1 MKKLLTLLL
10 LLPATA
16 AAQQERI
23 VSGGMVLDGGEVRTP
38 TPALAMKALLEPS
51 TQHQRP
57 HAPAVAV
64 LRQRYES
71 RSAVE
76 LDAMVEDLVGLV
88 LGSDRDASLRA
99 QLALMGA
106 GQEAGHGTRHPG
118 AVSGLVRAYETA
130 RASEHHAFPNLI
142 LSSVFYAGA
151 EGYVVELLETSEQ
164 PAPCVPSGDLPS
176 RTGTTQA
183 RGPDAANPCP
193 NESAWCDAAM
203 VLHDRRHEAAPP
215 ASVVDRLCGWGRWIR
230 H

>member
-1 MKKLLTLLL
+1 MKKLLTLLF

-16 AAQQERI
+16 AAQQEKI

-51 TQHQRP
+51 TQHQRS
-57 HAPAVAV
+57 HTPAVAV

-71 RSAVE
+71 LSAVE
-76 LDAMVEDLVGLV
+76 LDAMVEDLVRLV

-99 QLALMGA
+99 KLALMGA
-106 GQEAGHGTRHPG
+106 GQVAGHGTRHPG
-118 AVSGLVRAYETA
+118 AVSGLIRAYETA
-130 RASEHHAFPNLI
+130 RASEHHAFQNLI

-164 PAPCVPSGDLPS
+164 PAPCVMSGD
-176 RTGTTQA
+176 
-183 RGPDAANPCP
+183 PDAANPCP

-215 ASVVDRLCGWGRWIR
+215 AAVVDRLCGWGRWIR
-230 H
+230 S

>member
-16 AAQQERI
+16 AAQQQRI

-64 LRQRYES
+64 LRQRYEL

-76 LDAMVEDLVGLV
+76 LDAMVENLVRLV

-118 AVSGLVRAYETA
+118 AISGLIRAYETA
-130 RASEHHAFPNLI
+130 RASEHHANPNLI
-142 LSSVFYAGA
+142 LATVFYAGE
-151 EGYVVELLETSEQ
+151 EGYVVELLETSER
-164 PAPCVPSGDLPS
+164 PAPCVPSGDAD
-176 RTGTTQA
+176 TT
-183 RGPDAANPCP
+183 NPCP
-193 NESAWCDAAM
+193 NRSSWCDAAM

-215 ASVVDRLCGWGRWIR
+215 AGVVDRLCGWGRWILG
-230 H
+230 

>member
-16 AAQQERI
+16 AAQQEKI

-38 TPALAMKALLEPS
+38 TPALAMKALLEPP

-64 LRQRYES
+64 LRQRYEL
-71 RSAVE
+71 RSAEE
-76 LDAMVEDLVGLV
+76 LDAMVEDLVRLV
-88 LGSDRDASLRA
+88 LGSDSDASLRA
-99 QLALMGA
+99 QLALTDA

-118 AVSGLVRAYETA
+118 AVSGLIRAYETA

-164 PAPCVPSGDLPS
+164 PAPCVPSGDAD
-176 RTGTTQA
+176 T
-183 RGPDAANPCP
+183 ANPCP

-215 ASVVDRLCGWGRWIR
+215 AGIVDRLCGWGRWIR

>member
-1 MKKLLTLLL
+1 MESTTKKLLTLLL

-16 AAQQERI
+16 AAQQEKNRL
-23 VSGGMVLDGGEVRTP
+23 GGMVLDGGEVRTP
-38 TPALAMKALLEPS
+38 TPALAMKALLEPFR
-51 TQHQRP
+51 QHQRP

-76 LDAMVEDLVGLV
+76 LDAMVEDLVRLV

-118 AVSGLVRAYETA
+118 AVSGLIRAYETA

-142 LSSVFYAGA
+142 LSTVLYAGA

-164 PAPCVPSGDLPS
+164 PAPCVPSGDAD
-176 RTGTTQA
+176 T
-183 RGPDAANPCP
+183 ANPCP

-215 ASVVDRLCGWGRWIR
+215 TGVVDRLCGWGRWIR